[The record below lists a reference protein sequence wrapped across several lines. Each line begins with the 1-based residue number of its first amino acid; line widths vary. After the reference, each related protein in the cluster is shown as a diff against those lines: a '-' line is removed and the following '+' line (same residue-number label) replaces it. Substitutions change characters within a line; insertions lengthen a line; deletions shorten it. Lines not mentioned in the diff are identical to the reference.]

1 MQLNALSFIT
11 PVRIRAAAVGFIFL
25 VILAFLPALYKAFSS
40 TPAWQFYI
48 PEGQSSSVMN
58 SPVPFY
64 RNGFIQIEGQTPIV
78 HSPSVV
84 ELNDGNLL
92 AVWYGGTKEGVKDVA
107 IYRSIWNRQTGEWTG
122 DRILTGPLDTG
133 EDLGRYIRKVGN
145 PVLLKDVD
153 EKIWLFYVSAS
164 VGAWSGSALNFRT
177 SADNGLH
184 WSEARRLVTSPF
196 LNVSTLV
203 RGAPFLFN
211 DGSIG
216 LPVYHEFL
224 CKFGELLR
232 LRPDGTIIDKVRISR
247 DGYSLQ
253 PSVVPL
259 DSKRGIAFLRRYGSS
274 PSRVLFSFTDDG
286 GRRWSE
292 TGKLSL
298 PNPDSSV
305 MGMRTEE
312 GRLFLVFNNSEKN
325 RENLSLARS
334 MDNGDTWEVVHVF
347 DERGSVNDGKRK
359 EFSYPFWIQTKDDMI
374 HLVYTWNRER
384 IRHVYFNSS
393 WLEGLR

>member
-1 MQLNALSFIT
+1 MQLNTIPPIT
-11 PVRIRAAAVGFIFL
+11 PVRIRATTAGFIFL
-25 VILAFLPALYKAFSS
+25 VILAFLPVLYKEFSN
-40 TPAWQFYI
+40 THTWQFHI
-48 PEGQSSSVMN
+48 PVGQKSSGIN
-58 SPVPFY
+58 NPVPFY
-64 RNGFIQIEGQTPIV
+64 RDGFIQIEGQTPIV
-78 HSPSVV
+78 HSPSIV

-92 AVWYGGTKEGVKDVA
+92 AVWYGGTREGVKDVA
-107 IYRSIWNRQTGEWTG
+107 IYHSIWNRQTGEWTG
-122 DRILTGPLDTG
+122 DSILTGPSDTG

-153 EKIWLFYVSAS
+153 GKIWLFYVSAS

-203 RGAPFLFN
+203 RGAPFLYS
-211 DGSIG
+211 DGSMG

-224 CKFGELLR
+224 LKFGELLR
-232 LRPDGTIIDKVRISR
+232 LRPDGTIIDKVRISP
-247 DGYSLQ
+247 GGSSLQ

-259 DSKRGIAFLRRYGSS
+259 DTKRAIAFLRRSGSS

-286 GRRWSE
+286 GRSWSD

-305 MGMRTEE
+305 IGMRTQE
-312 GRLFLVFNNSEKN
+312 GSLFLVFNNSEKN

-334 MDNGDTWEVVHVF
+334 MDNGHTWEVVHVF
-347 DERGSVNDGKRK
+347 DERGAVNDGNRK
-359 EFSYPFWIQTKDDMI
+359 EFSYPFWIHTRDDMI
-374 HLVYTWNRER
+374 HLVYTWNRKR

-393 WLEGLR
+393 WLEGL

>member
-1 MQLNALSFIT
+1 MQLNTIPSIT
-11 PVRIRAAAVGFIFL
+11 PVRIRGATAGFIFV
-25 VILAFLPALYKAFSS
+25 VILAFLPVLYKEFSY
-40 TPAWQFYI
+40 THTWQFYI
-48 PEGQSSSVMN
+48 QEGQKSSDVN

-92 AVWYGGTKEGVKDVA
+92 AVWYGGTREGVKDVA

-122 DRILTGPLDTG
+122 DSILTGPSDTG

-153 EKIWLFYVSAS
+153 GKIWLFYVSAS
-164 VGAWSGSALNFRT
+164 VGAWSGSAVNFRMST
-177 SADNGLH
+177 DDGLH

-196 LNVSTLV
+196 LNLSTLV
-203 RGAPFLFN
+203 RGAPFLYN

-224 CKFGELLR
+224 IKFGELLR
-232 LRPDGTIIDKVRISR
+232 LRTDGTIMDKVRISG
-247 DGYSLQ
+247 DGTSLQ

-259 DSKRGIAFLRRYGSS
+259 DSKRGIAFLRRSGSS

-286 GRRWSE
+286 GRSWSD

-305 MGMRTEE
+305 MGMRTQE
-312 GRLFLVFNNSEKN
+312 GSLFLVFNNSEKN
-325 RENLSLARS
+325 REDLSLARS
-334 MDNGDTWEVVHVF
+334 MDNGHTWEVVHVF
-347 DERGSVNDGKRK
+347 DERGAVNDGNRK
-359 EFSYPFWIQTKDDMI
+359 EFSYPFWIHTRDDMI
-374 HLVYTWNRER
+374 HLVYTWNRKR

-393 WLEGLR
+393 WLEGL

>member
-1 MQLNALSFIT
+1 MQLNTIPSIT
-11 PVRIRAAAVGFIFL
+11 PVRIRGATAGFIFL
-25 VILAFLPALYKAFSS
+25 VIIAFLPVLYKEFSY
-40 TPAWQFYI
+40 THTWQFYI
-48 PEGQSSSVMN
+48 QEGQKSSDVN

-92 AVWYGGTKEGVKDVA
+92 AVWYGGTREGVKDVA

-122 DRILTGPLDTG
+122 DSILTGPSDTG

-153 EKIWLFYVSAS
+153 GKIWLFYVSAS
-164 VGAWSGSALNFRT
+164 VGAWSGSTVNVRT
-177 SADNGLH
+177 SIDNGLH

-196 LNVSTLV
+196 LNLSTLV
-203 RGAPFLFN
+203 RGAPFLYN

-224 CKFGELLR
+224 IKFGELLR
-232 LRPDGTIIDKVRISR
+232 LRTDGTIMDKVRISG
-247 DGYSLQ
+247 DGTSLQ

-259 DSKRGIAFLRRYGSS
+259 DSKRGIAFLRCNSS
-274 PSRVLFSFTDDG
+274 STSRVLSSFTDDG
-286 GRRWSE
+286 GRSWSE
-292 TGKLSL
+292 VGKLPL

-305 MGMRTEE
+305 MGIRTRD
-312 GRLFLVFNNSEKN
+312 GSLLLAFNNSYKN
-325 RENLSLARS
+325 RDNMSLARS
-334 MDNGDTWEVVHVF
+334 VDDGQTWEVVHVF
-347 DERGSVNDGKRK
+347 DDRGYVNDGNRK
-359 EFSYPFWIQTKDDMI
+359 EFSYPFWIHTRDDMI
-374 HLVYTWNRER
+374 HLVYTWNRKR
-384 IRHVYFNSS
+384 IRHIYFNSS
-393 WLEGLR
+393 WLEGL